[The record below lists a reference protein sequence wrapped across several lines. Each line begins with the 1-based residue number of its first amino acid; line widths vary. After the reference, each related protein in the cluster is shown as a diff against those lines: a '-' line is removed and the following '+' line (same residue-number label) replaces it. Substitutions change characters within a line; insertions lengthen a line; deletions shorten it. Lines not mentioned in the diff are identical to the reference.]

1 MERTLEEQQKLFPV
15 LEMKMTSQSLEIS
28 LADDKACLSAT
39 LPKEMLDSIFQKW
52 QAFQSGSTQEECA
65 FSRNYTGSWRQ

>member
-1 MERTLEEQQKLFPV
+1 MERTLEEQRKLFPV

-39 LPKEMLDSIFQKW
+39 LPKEMMENIVEKW
-52 QAFQSGSTQEECA
+52 QAIQSGSTQEECA
-65 FSRNYTGSWRQ
+65 FSRNYAGSWRI